1 MKLKSL
7 LDGVD
12 IVTIKN
18 FKNINIKNITHISS
32 DVEKN
37 GMFICIKGNNYN
49 GNDYIDEV
57 LKRGAKCVITE
68 FDINVTNC
76 VVVVV
81 KNIRQSMS
89 LVAKN
94 FYNKCCDDMEIVG
107 VVGTSGK
114 TTSSIMI
121 GQLLGGTGEC
131 IGVIGTNGIFI
142 DNIRMEN
149 KFTTP
154 DPLELHYVFYQM
166 KLFGVTKVIMEVSA
180 QAIYY
185 EKIYGI
191 RFKLCLFTNI
201 SQEHLDF
208 FGSMENYVKCK
219 MNFFNSKNMDECVIN
234 VDDFYG
240 MELAYK
246 VDIPCVTYGLKNPA
260 NSFAIDLDLNIDK
273 SEFVC
278 NVLDDCLNIKSPFVG
293 IFNVYNLLGALTVV
307 KLLNQSVDLQLLVGN
322 LRMIDGRFNICKYN
336 NSKIIIDF
344 AHTPDSIEKLL
355 SLIRQ
360 FSNGRIVSL
369 FGCVGYSDKKKR
381 VDIAEVVSRYSD
393 YAIITTDNRGM
404 VSFEEIAKDIREGL
418 SVKFVEI
425 EDRKIA
431 IKYGVEILKDD
442 DILVLIGKG
451 AENFQKIEN
460 DRVSYSDIEC
470 VKELLKQ

>member
-1 MKLKSL
+1 MKLRNL
-7 LDGVD
+7 LNNVD
-12 IVTIKN
+12 IVEIKN

-57 LKRGAKCVITE
+57 LSKGAKCVVTE
-68 FDINVTNC
+68 SDVDVTNC

-89 LVAKN
+89 LIAKN
-94 FYNKCCDDMEIVG
+94 FYNKCCDDMDIIG

-121 GQLLGGTGEC
+121 AQLLNTGADC

-142 DNIRMEN
+142 DNIRIDN

-154 DPLELHYVFYQM
+154 DPLELHYIFYQM
-166 KLFGVTKVIMEVSA
+166 KMFGVTKVIMEVSA

-185 EKIYGI
+185 EKVYGI
-191 RFKLCLFTNI
+191 KFKLCLFTNI

-219 MNFFNSKNMDECVIN
+219 MNFFSSKNMNECVVN

-246 VDIPCVTYGLKNPA
+246 VDVPCVTYGLKNPS
-260 NSFAIDLDLNIDK
+260 NSFAIDLDLDIDK

-278 NVLDDCLNIKSPFVG
+278 NVLDDCFNIKSPFVG
-293 IFNVYNLLGALTVV
+293 VFNVYNLLGALTVV
-307 KLLNQSVDLQLLVGN
+307 KLLDRSVNLQSLIGN
-322 LRMIDGRFNICKYN
+322 LKIIDGRFNVYKYN

-360 FSNGRIVSL
+360 FSRGKIVSL

-381 VDIAEVVSRYSD
+381 IDMAEVVSRYSD
-393 YAIITTDNRGM
+393 FAIITTDNRGV
-404 VSFEEIAKDIREGL
+404 VSFDNIAKDIREGL
-418 SVKFVEI
+418 SIEYIEV
-425 EDRKIA
+425 EDRKKA
-431 IKYGVEILKDD
+431 INYGAEILKDD
-442 DILVLIGKG
+442 DVLVLIGKG
-451 AENFQKIEN
+451 AENFQKIGN
-460 DRVSYSDIEC
+460 DRIDYSDIEC
-470 VKELLKQ
+470 VKDLLN